1 MFCLIQE
8 RGSAFSSLIWY
19 FKLFFEHFSHVRI
32 WYLIKSSNLDFCTLF
47 SFHHSFWI
55 AFQEHHIRT
64 CCGSVSVIVYEDPDK
79 PTLITYP
86 NLAPNCKHCQFI
98 FFYIV
103 PLVCKLIN
111 LNGFFIAFRFSSG
124 TSTRVLAVGSSY
136 NLLWGCVPSA
146 EDLADQIINILN
158 YFG

>member
-1 MFCLIQE
+1 M
-8 RGSAFSSLIWY
+8 SSSPSPSDQPWGRKRRRKREILLFLKHLCYVLDWGWY
-19 FKLFFEHFSHVRI
+19 QDYNYVR
-32 WYLIKSSNLDFCTLF
+32 
-47 SFHHSFWI
+47 HSFWI

-64 CCGSVSVIVYEDPDK
+64 GCGSMFVIVYEDPDK

>member
-1 MFCLIQE
+1 MLCLIQE

-64 CCGSVSVIVYEDPDK
+64 GCGSVSVIVYEDPDK

-86 NLAPNCKHCQFI
+86 DLAPNCKHCQFI

-103 PLVCKLIN
+103 PLWSPLELQQEFLQLGATTIC
-111 LNGFFIAFRFSSG
+111 
-124 TSTRVLAVGSSY
+124 
-136 NLLWGCVPSA
+136 CEDHVPSA
-146 EDLADQIINILN
+146 EDLADKIINILN